1 MMAELQN
8 KLVEIQD
15 PNPKK
20 KEDNKSTIEPQQS
33 KDASPIRVLKQ

>member
-20 KEDNKSTIEPQQS
+20 KYDNNSTIEPQS
-33 KDASPIRVLKQ
+33 KTASPIRSLKQ